1 MDSPTHSPRSD
12 VRPTRR
18 TPAWWVPTVFMG
30 LAAWLVFAPPGAPVP
45 VESTAPFDRA
55 RIDPSPVRSPLG
67 DPPRVMIDGYE
78 RVCQECHKLFESAP
92 ETPRRLTQHT
102 QLVLDHGLNDRC
114 FNCHDR
120 DNRNRLALPGT
131 RTVAFTEV
139 DQLCGKCHGPTWRDW
154 QQGMHGRV
162 DGYWLE
168 QAGASR
174 RLTCTHCH
182 DPHAPAFG
190 ALVPLPGP
198 NTLRMGPQ
206 PHHEEAGPEQ
216 PNPLRK
222 WATPHPAATEGTGA
236 TEAEDHP

>member
-1 MDSPTHSPRSD
+1 MDSPTISSPCDAPPRA
-12 VRPTRR
+12 TRGG
-18 TPAWWVPTVFMG
+18 PAWFVPLAFLG
-30 LAAWLVFAPPGAPVP
+30 LAVWLLFAPPESPVP
-45 VESTAPFDRA
+45 IEATPAVDPA
-55 RIDPSPVRSPLG
+55 RISTEPVRPPLS
-67 DPPRVMIDGYE
+67 DPPRVTIDGFE
-78 RVCQECHKLFESAP
+78 RTCQECHKLFESAP

-102 QLVLDHGLNDRC
+102 QIALDHGLNDRC

-120 DNRNRLALPGT
+120 DDRNLLVLSGS
-131 RTVAFTEV
+131 RTARFADV

-162 DGYWLE
+162 DGYWLA
-168 QAGASR
+168 QAGSPR

-190 ALVPLPGP
+190 SLAPLPAP

-206 PHHEEAGPEQ
+206 LHHEEAGPDQ

-222 WATPHPAATEGTGA
+222 WATPAAEHGRHTDM
-236 TEAEDHP
+236 EDHP